1 MGTGEKGRT
10 PMARG
15 SGLVS
20 IKRLLWASAL
30 LSIATGCAGRP
41 PVAQVPIPAGQARIW
56 FYRNWLPSES
66 LNLANVEVNGAFYGS
81 VENGGAFYR
90 DVPPGNYHIAP
101 QSWARD
107 VNQDTNVA
115 LVPGQQVYI
124 KILDL
129 TSWATSVSASR
140 NFQRD
145 SFYAWLIPPQ
155 VAQVEIARDHGGI

>member
-1 MGTGEKGRT
+1 
-10 PMARG
+10 MARD
-15 SGLVS
+15 SAS
-20 IKRLLWASAL
+20 RRRRWLLWASGL
-30 LSIATGCAGRP
+30 LLITAGCAQQP
-41 PVAQVPIPAGQARIW
+41 LVQVPIPAGQARIW

-66 LNLANVEVNGAFYGS
+66 LNLANVEVNGVFSGS

-90 DVPPGNYHIAP
+90 DVPPGVYHIAP

-107 VNQDTNVA
+107 VNQDINVA
-115 LVPGQQVYI
+115 LVPGQQIYV

-129 TSWATSVSASR
+129 TSWASSVSVSK

>member
-1 MGTGEKGRT
+1 
-10 PMARG
+10 MARDC
-15 SGLVS
+15 GLRS
-20 IKRLLWASAL
+20 RSWLLWASGL
-30 LSIATGCAGRP
+30 MLIAAGCAERP
-41 PVAQVPIPAGQARIW
+41 LVETPIPPGQARIW

-66 LNLANVEVNGAFYGS
+66 LNLANLEVDGVYVGS

-90 DVPPGNYHIAP
+90 DVPPGTYHIAP

-107 VNQDTNVA
+107 FNQDTNVA
-115 LVPGQQVYI
+115 LVPGQQVYV

-129 TSWATSVSASR
+129 TSWASAVSVSK

-155 VAQVEIARDHGGI
+155 IAQAEIARDQRGI